1 MTRPRN
7 PFPGVTR
14 TVDRHGRVRWRFRKA
29 GFSTYLPGPYGSAE
43 FRAAYEAAQAERP
56 SYSTATPG
64 SLAWLIESYLASP
77 DFAELAESSKR
88 PRRRVYDWLRKV
100 AGHLPFARC
109 RVQDVE
115 KLMDKKDRPN
125 AANTVAKRLSVLFV
139 FACRKGWMQHNPAK
153 FAKRRKVS
161 RDGFATFTAAD
172 IDRFRQ
178 RHPSGSKA
186 RLAFELALNTGAARQ
201 DLARLG
207 WQNVQGRRIR
217 YRRGKTGIEAEL
229 PILPELAAELRHVP
243 PGQLLFLTHGKGK
256 GYTPESL
263 GNLFQDWCKAAG
275 VPNARAHG
283 IRKAGATRLAQ
294 HGASEAEI
302 MSYLAH
308 KDTRMA
314 SVYFKKAQRGQLADS
329 AFARLGGAEL
339 EQNLSNLAE
348 RLDKSA
354 AQVTDRNGRNG

>member
-1 MTRPRN
+1 MIRRKN

-14 TVDRHGRVRWRFRKA
+14 SVDRHGRVRWRFRKA
-29 GFSTYLPGPYGSAE
+29 GFSTYLPGEYGSAE

-56 SYSTATPG
+56 SYSTAPPN
-64 SLAWLIESYLASP
+64 SMAWLIEAYLASP

-100 AGHLPFARC
+100 AGHLPYKRC
-109 RVQDVE
+109 TVQGVE

-139 FACRKGWMQHNPAK
+139 FACRKGWMKHNPAK
-153 FAKRRKVS
+153 YAKRRKVS
-161 RDGFATFTAAD
+161 RDGFDPFTAAD

-178 RHPSGSKA
+178 RWPSGSKA

-207 WQNVQGRRIR
+207 WQNVQGGRIR
-217 YRRGKTGIEAEL
+217 YRRGKTGIEADL
-229 PILPELAAELRHVP
+229 PILPELAAELRHAP
-243 PGQLLFLTHGKGK
+243 TGQLLFLTHGQGK
-256 GYTPESL
+256 GYTTESL
-263 GNLFQDWCKAAG
+263 GNLFRRWCTAAG
-275 VPNARAHG
+275 VPIARAHG
-283 IRKAGATRLAQ
+283 VRKAGATRLAH

-302 MSYLAH
+302 MAYLAH

-314 SVYFKKAQRGQLADS
+314 SIYFRKAQRGQLADS
-329 AFARLGGAEL
+329 AFSRLGGAEP
-339 EQNLSNLAE
+339 EQNLSNLGE
-348 RLDKSA
+348 RLDKPT
-354 AQVTDRNGRNG
+354 AQATDGNGKNG